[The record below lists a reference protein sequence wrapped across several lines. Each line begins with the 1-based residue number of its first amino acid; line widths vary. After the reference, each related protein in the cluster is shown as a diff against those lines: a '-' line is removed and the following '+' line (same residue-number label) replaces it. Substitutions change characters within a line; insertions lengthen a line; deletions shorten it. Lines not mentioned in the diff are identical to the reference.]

1 MAGESDEDVK
11 GGRQRDGGK
20 RQLDEQSQLDRCRV
34 GQFNAISAIC
44 RKLQILILLQLPLQ
58 LQVWVIT

>member
-1 MAGESDEDVK
+1 MAGESDEEVK

-20 RQLDEQSQLDRCRV
+20 RQLDERSLLDRCRV

-44 RKLQILILLQLPLQ
+44 HKLQTQILLQLQ